1 MWNLT
6 RWFLSSSAFCLPK
19 EKHEHVA
26 IPAISS
32 KDVHGSILIIS
43 RSQDFWKVI
52 CTYIIL
58 VYRIAYRLSSNPFP
72 ESIYANRN
80 PASFPWSS
88 EISPGLVQ
96 CATSRS
102 TGLFTGKVGFGRV
115 VYLFYPI
122 LGPRAQL
129 RYWLEQGCG
138 CDFKC
143 SWCSLGE
150 KSHLGGNLETSW
162 EESFTNSNFTG
173 RGGSSPLVSHVD
185 KVFPSKM

>member
-1 MWNLT
+1 M
-6 RWFLSSSAFCLPK
+6 
-19 EKHEHVA
+19 
-26 IPAISS
+26 
-32 KDVHGSILIIS
+32 
-43 RSQDFWKVI
+43 
-52 CTYIIL
+52 
-58 VYRIAYRLSSNPFP
+58 YRIAYRLSSNPFP
-72 ESIYANRN
+72 ESIYPSMN
-80 PASFPWSS
+80 PASKLHFPSS

-129 RYWLEQGCG
+129 RNWLEQGCG
-138 CDFKC
+138 FDFECSKC
-143 SWCSLGE
+143 PLGE
-150 KSHLGGNLETSW
+150 KVAFGWKPWNMFDWFCAIIKSQTSW